1 MGSAASK
8 GNASPTRVLVI
19 GGEGAGKT
27 LLLRQ
32 LANHAKRG
40 KPEAIETTGTVP
52 SIGTELMQMSMGRRT
67 FVCREMGG
75 SMIPVWPR
83 FFAECS
89 MVLFV
94 VDSSSEAQLASATV
108 ELLTALHAPT
118 LSGKPFAL
126 LFNKC
131 DAAVQI
137 PQSTLE
143 EVMRVDDIVAS
154 QESLNRPTVCIRC
167 SATTADGIVDICAW
181 LVAQARIGAKPAQT
195 SQLV

>member
-8 GNASPTRVLVI
+8 GNTSPTRVLVI

-40 KPEAIETTGTVP
+40 KPEAIPSGTVP
-52 SIGTELMQMSMGRRT
+52 SIGTELMQISMGRRT
-67 FVCREMGG
+67 FVLREMGG

-108 ELLTALHAPT
+108 ELLTALHAPA

-167 SATTADGIVDICAW
+167 SATTADGIVDVCDW
-181 LVAQARIGAKPAQT
+181 LLAQARACAKPAQT
-195 SQLV
+195 QLV